1 MKQWQ
6 ETSQIVGRIAKVSA
20 SGERA
25 ALATVVRIAG
35 SSYRRTGA
43 KLLIEPAGGQ
53 SGGVSGGCLEADVRE
68 TALKVLAEGQPRIRH
83 YDTSTDEDAL
93 WGLGLG
99 CNGAIDV
106 FIQAVTPGGLEAM
119 VHIRDLLE
127 GDSEFAI
134 STVLEGQAAGDVVV
148 STKSGTGLTSTVSGE
163 GERGIGDAARRRLSS
178 LESGCDKVGGVDVF
192 TEIMTPPPRLVIVGA
207 GDDARPLAS
216 IGATVGFRVCVIDHR
231 AAFARSDRFPEAE
244 VLVGRFDDPVE
255 EIPFGP
261 NCYVVV
267 MTHSLANDRGWVDR
281 LLRTEVPYVGVLGP
295 QARTEGIL
303 EEVSGVASNPRV
315 FGPVGT
321 DIGSDGPEQVAVSIV
336 AEVLSVRAR
345 ALGHPR
351 LRSRAGHV
359 SGT

>member
-35 SSYRRTGA
+35 SSYRRPGA
-43 KLLIEPAGGQ
+43 KLLIEPVGGQ

-106 FIQAVTPGGLEAM
+106 FIQAVTPGGLKAM

-134 STVLEGQAAGDVVV
+134 STVL
-148 STKSGTGLTSTVSGE
+148 
-163 GERGIGDAARRRLSS
+163 
-178 LESGCDKVGGVDVF
+178 
-192 TEIMTPPPRLVIVGA
+192 
-207 GDDARPLAS
+207 
-216 IGATVGFRVCVIDHR
+216 
-231 AAFARSDRFPEAE
+231 
-244 VLVGRFDDPVE
+244 
-255 EIPFGP
+255 
-261 NCYVVV
+261 
-267 MTHSLANDRGWVDR
+267 
-281 LLRTEVPYVGVLGP
+281 
-295 QARTEGIL
+295 
-303 EEVSGVASNPRV
+303 
-315 FGPVGT
+315 
-321 DIGSDGPEQVAVSIV
+321 
-336 AEVLSVRAR
+336 
-345 ALGHPR
+345 
-351 LRSRAGHV
+351 
-359 SGT
+359 